1 MFISVPCPACKR
13 HFNAPSQM
21 EGQKVTCPYCAHP
34 YPGSSVSQP
43 TKQTG
48 NRSRRPINPDELEVV
63 DLLEPEEASEK
74 ELAQI
79 EVVEKPGRSTQQAV
93 RPEDRRDEPILSP
106 PRHFPW
112 TLVAG
117 LAMAVLGV
125 GFLVFCLIY
134 VLSHR

>member
-1 MFISVPCPACKR
+1 M
-13 HFNAPSQM
+13 
-21 EGQKVTCPYCAHP
+21 
-34 YPGSSVSQP
+34 
-43 TKQTG
+43 
-48 NRSRRPINPDELEVV
+48 V